1 MLLAEGQLVH
11 RVERVF
17 SRAAGGS
24 NLFATFF
31 HFGLDGDIN
40 ELMLQVKNDRPGD
53 WSATRILV
61 VDDDV
66 ELCEL
71 VQQYL
76 QSQGFQVDAV
86 HDGATGIEGA
96 LSNFYALVI
105 LDVMLPGIRGFEA
118 LRQIR
123 GKSAIPVIMLTA
135 HGEDVDRIV
144 GLEIGADDYLP
155 KPFNPR
161 ELAARIHAV
170 LRRTSA
176 SAPKDLQ
183 NPAFIVL
190 DDIRLDTRARAARQK
205 TRDVELTSAEFELL
219 ALFFKSPGQVLPR
232 EELVKGALGRELEPS
247 DRSLDVHISNLRKKL
262 GLCEDG
268 TERIRSIRNVGYL
281 YVVSDASVSG
291 SR

>member
-1 MLLAEGQLVH
+1 M
-11 RVERVF
+11 
-17 SRAAGGS
+17 
-24 NLFATFF
+24 
-31 HFGLDGDIN
+31 
-40 ELMLQVKNDRPGD
+40 
-53 WSATRILV
+53 RILV

-86 HDGATGIEGA
+86 HDGSTGIESA
-96 LSNFYALVI
+96 LSNSYALVI

-170 LRRTSA
+170 LRRTSV
-176 SAPKDLQ
+176 PKDPQ
-183 NPAFIVL
+183 YPAFIVL
-190 DDIRLDTRARAARQK
+190 DDIRLDTRARAARQI

-262 GLCEDG
+262 GPCEDG
-268 TERIRSIRNVGYL
+268 TERIRAIRNVGYV
-281 YVVSDASVSG
+281 YVASDTAVSG
-291 SR
+291 NR

>member
-1 MLLAEGQLVH
+1 MLP
-11 RVERVF
+11 
-17 SRAAGGS
+17 
-24 NLFATFF
+24 
-31 HFGLDGDIN
+31 
-40 ELMLQVKNDRPGD
+40 VKTERPGD

-86 HDGATGIEGA
+86 HDGSTGVESA

-176 SAPKDLQ
+176 SAAREIQ

-262 GLCEDG
+262 GPCEDG
-268 TERIRSIRNVGYL
+268 TERIRAIRNVGYV
-281 YVVSDASVSG
+281 YVASDAAVSG
-291 SR
+291 NR

>member
-1 MLLAEGQLVH
+1 M
-11 RVERVF
+11 
-17 SRAAGGS
+17 
-24 NLFATFF
+24 
-31 HFGLDGDIN
+31 
-40 ELMLQVKNDRPGD
+40 
-53 WSATRILV
+53 RILV

-86 HDGATGIEGA
+86 HDGSTGIESA

-170 LRRTSA
+170 LRRTSV
-176 SAPKDLQ
+176 PKDPQ
-183 NPAFIVL
+183 YPAFIVL

-262 GLCEDG
+262 GPCEDG
-268 TERIRSIRNVGYL
+268 TERIRAIRNVGYV
-281 YVVSDASVSG
+281 YVASDAAVSG
-291 SR
+291 NR